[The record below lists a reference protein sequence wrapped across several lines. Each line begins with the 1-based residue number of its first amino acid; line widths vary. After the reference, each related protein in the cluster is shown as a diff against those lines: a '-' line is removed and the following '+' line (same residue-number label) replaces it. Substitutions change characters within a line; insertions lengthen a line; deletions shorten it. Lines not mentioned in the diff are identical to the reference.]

1 MDALS
6 NLIFADATAPFA
18 KAKFVIFGAP
28 YDGTSCFRTGSRWAP
43 NAIREASYNF
53 ETFIAACGV
62 DLAEVPFCDMG
73 NINAGLDREELFREV
88 QETSA
93 RISKSKKIPIM
104 LGGEH
109 SLTHP
114 AFVGLGR
121 KLKLVVLDA
130 HLDLR
135 DEYMGAKH
143 SHACVSR
150 RIVET
155 IGKENIILI
164 GIRSGAKEEYEFAEE
179 NGILYY
185 SADRLNSEGLGGVM
199 RALGG
204 IRGSVYLSID
214 MDAMDPAYAP
224 AVSTPEP
231 FGLTPSHVRAIIQKV
246 APKVAAMDV
255 LEIVPQYDT
264 GNTAILGAKLV
275 REFIASASSKHRPK

>member
-1 MDALS
+1 MINALS
-6 NLIFADATAPFA
+6 NLIFADATALFE

-53 ETFIAACGV
+53 ETFIAAYGV
-62 DLAEVPFCDMG
+62 DLAEVPLCDIG
-73 NINAGLDREELFREV
+73 DINAGLDREAFFREV
-88 QETSA
+88 EETGAKIA
-93 RISKSKKIPIM
+93 RDKKVSIM

-109 SLTHP
+109 SLTYPCFRGH
-114 AFVGLGR
+114 R
-121 KLKLVVLDA
+121 KKLKFVVLDA

-135 DEYMGAKH
+135 NEYMGAKH

-150 RIVET
+150 RVVESV
-155 IGKENIILI
+155 GNENIILI

-185 SADRLNSEGLGGVM
+185 SADRINSEGLVGVM
-199 RALGG
+199 RALSG
-204 IRGSVYLSID
+204 IRGDVYLSID

-231 FGLTPSHVRAIIQKV
+231 FGISPSHVRSIIQKV
-246 APKVAAMDV
+246 APKAVAMDV
-255 LEIVPQYDT
+255 LEIVPQYDS
-264 GNTAILGAKLV
+264 GNTAILGAKFV
-275 REFIASASSKHRPK
+275 REFIAVACSDKKL

>member
-1 MDALS
+1 MNALN
-6 NLIFADATAPFA
+6 NLIFADATALFE

-53 ETFIAACGV
+53 ESFIAAYGV
-62 DLAEVPFCDMG
+62 DLAEVPICDIG
-73 NINAGLDREELFREV
+73 DINTGLDREAFFREV
-88 QETSA
+88 EETGAKIA
-93 RISKSKKIPIM
+93 RDKKVSIM

-109 SLTHP
+109 SLTYPCFGGH
-114 AFVGLGR
+114 R
-121 KLKLVVLDA
+121 KKLKFVVLDA

-135 DEYMGAKH
+135 NEYMGAKH

-150 RIVET
+150 RVVESV
-155 IGKENIILI
+155 GNENIILI

-185 SADRLNSEGLGGVM
+185 SADRINSEGLDGVM
-199 RALGG
+199 RALSG
-204 IRGSVYLSID
+204 IRGDVYLSID

-231 FGLTPSHVRAIIQKV
+231 FGISPSHVREIIQKV
-246 APKVAAMDV
+246 APRAVAMDV
-255 LEIVPQYDT
+255 LEIVPQYDS

-275 REFIASASSKHRPK
+275 REFIAVACSDKKL